1 MRVVIDSKV
10 HASIQEFYDAAM
22 MRHATLDFQ
31 TVQKKITRLYDS
43 LETLGSYPALYAKAR
58 LKEDWVASSW
68 REYICEDFHFAY
80 EICEDDN
87 GEDYVWVRDAVH
99 SMLYY

>member
-1 MRVVIDSKV
+1 MRVFIDSNV

-22 MRHATLDFQ
+22 MRL
-31 TVQKKITRLYDS
+31 
-43 LETLGSYPALYAKAR
+43 
-58 LKEDWVASSW
+58 
-68 REYICEDFHFAY
+68 AY

>member
-1 MRVVIDSKV
+1 MIV
-10 HASIQEFYDAAM
+10 
-22 MRHATLDFQ
+22 
-31 TVQKKITRLYDS
+31 
-43 LETLGSYPALYAKAR
+43 
-58 LKEDWVASSW
+58 SSW